1 MNTNPTSP
9 IDARKPRFLF
19 CGQVFT
25 GNDLPVVGN
34 KQLYIADVA
43 TQSHTQLT
51 KGTFS
56 VGSFTVSP
64 DNRRAYYS
72 NSSGVIGKSDAICCV
87 DIASGRSKVLH
98 TAQGAGHHYGELKT
112 SPDGK
117 QLAMVHTFDG
127 GNGVSGFK
135 RIVVLHLQ
143 TMKVRSA
150 GRFDETS
157 TRWDW
162 HGSADIR
169 ISLADPQPNVSA
181 VATVCVAT
189 GRGEISRSAA
199 STTAGGT
206 SVSFGKGI
214 TVVTRCAG
222 DITLVTPG
230 KAERKVTISLA
241 MQQRMGFIPDGLS
254 LSPLADRVN
263 GRIVVKTAS
272 RQNEVTAFGVM
283 DEKLA
288 QIDYWFMSP
297 GHTVFAPK
305 ANLVIAWRN
314 IPAGEKAGEPATD
327 SGLQW
332 MALNRTDRWTT
343 ILRNQVSV
351 VGEKIVLLG

>member
-9 IDARKPRFLF
+9 LDARKPRFLF

-72 NSSGVIGKSDAICCV
+72 NSSSVIGKSDAICCV
-87 DIASGRSKVLH
+87 DIASGHSKVLH

-117 QLAMVHTFDG
+117 QLAMVHSFDG

-135 RIVVLHLQ
+135 RIVVLNLQ

-150 GRFDETS
+150 GRLDETS
-157 TRWDW
+157 THWDW

-181 VATVCVAT
+181 IATVCVAT

-199 STTAGGT
+199 NTTAGGT

-214 TVVTRCAG
+214 SVVTRGAG

-230 KAERKVTISLA
+230 KVERKVMISLA

-254 LSPLADRVN
+254 LSPLAERVN

-305 ANLVIAWRN
+305 ANCAIAWRN
-314 IPAGEKAGEPATD
+314 IPAGDKAGEPATD

-351 VGEKIVLLG
+351 VGDKIVLLG

>member
-1 MNTNPTSP
+1 MNTTP
-9 IDARKPRFLF
+9 ISAFDTHKPRFLF

-25 GNDLPVVGN
+25 GDTVPVVGN
-34 KQLYIADVA
+34 RHLYIADIG
-43 TQSHTQLT
+43 THSHVQVT
-51 KGTFS
+51 KGAFDVS
-56 VGSFTVSP
+56 CFTASP
-64 DNRRAYYS
+64 NEKLAYYS
-72 NSSGVIGKSDAICCV
+72 KSNVIAGKLDEICCV
-87 DIASGRSKVLH
+87 DLASGRSKVLH
-98 TAQGAGHHYGELKT
+98 TAQGTGHHYGELKT

-117 QLAMVHTFDG
+117 QLAMVHSFDG
-127 GNGVSGFK
+127 ANGAGGFK

-143 TMKVRSA
+143 TLKVRSA
-150 GRFDETS
+150 GRLDATS
-157 TRWDW
+157 TGWDW

-169 ISLADPQPNVSA
+169 VSLADPQPNVSA

-189 GRGEISRSAA
+189 GRGEFSRSAA
-199 STTAGGT
+199 NTATGGT

-214 TVVTRCAG
+214 SVVTRGAG
-222 DITLVTPG
+222 DITLVAPG

-254 LSPLADRVN
+254 LSPLAERVN

-314 IPAGEKAGEPATD
+314 IPAVEMAGDPATD

-343 ILRNQVSV
+343 ILRNQVAVS
-351 VGEKIVLLG
+351 EEQIVLLD

>member
-1 MNTNPTSP
+1 
-9 IDARKPRFLF
+9 
-19 CGQVFT
+19 
-25 GNDLPVVGN
+25 
-34 KQLYIADVA
+34 
-43 TQSHTQLT
+43 
-51 KGTFS
+51 
-56 VGSFTVSP
+56 
-64 DNRRAYYS
+64 
-72 NSSGVIGKSDAICCV
+72 
-87 DIASGRSKVLH
+87 
-98 TAQGAGHHYGELKT
+98 
-112 SPDGK
+112 
-117 QLAMVHTFDG
+117 MVHTFDG
-127 GNGVSGFK
+127 ANGAGGFK
-135 RIVVLHLQ
+135 RIVVLNLQ

-150 GRFDETS
+150 GRLDETS
-157 TRWDW
+157 TKWDW
-162 HGSADIR
+162 HGNADIR

-199 STTAGGT
+199 NTTAGGT

-214 TVVTRCAG
+214 SVVTRGAG
-222 DITLVTPG
+222 DITLVSPG
-230 KAERKVTISLA
+230 KVERKVTISLA

-351 VGEKIVLLG
+351 VGDKIVLLG

>member
-51 KGTFS
+51 NGTFS

-72 NSSGVIGKSDAICCV
+72 NSSGGTGKSDAICCV

-98 TAQGAGHHYGELKT
+98 TGQGAGHHYGELKS

-117 QLAMVHTFDG
+117 QLAMVHAFDG
-127 GNGVSGFK
+127 ANGVGGFK
-135 RIVVLHLQ
+135 RIVVLNLQ

-150 GRFDETS
+150 GRLDETS

-199 STTAGGT
+199 NTITGGT

-214 TVVTRCAG
+214 SVVTRGAG
-222 DITLVTPG
+222 DITLVTPR
-230 KAERKVTISLA
+230 KAERKVMISLA

-254 LSPLADRVN
+254 LSPLAERVN

>member
-9 IDARKPRFLF
+9 LDARKPRFLF

-25 GNDLPVVGN
+25 RNDLPVVGN

-56 VGSFTVSP
+56 VGSFTVSR

-72 NSSGVIGKSDAICCV
+72 NSSGGTGKSDAICCV

-117 QLAMVHTFDG
+117 QLAMVHSFDG
-127 GNGVSGFK
+127 ANGAGGFK
-135 RIVVLHLQ
+135 RIVVLNLQ
-143 TMKVRSA
+143 TLKVRSA
-150 GRFDETS
+150 GRLDETS
-157 TRWDW
+157 TRWNW
-162 HGSADIR
+162 HGNADIR
-169 ISLADPQPNVSA
+169 VSLADPQPNVSA

-199 STTAGGT
+199 NTATGGT

-214 TVVTRCAG
+214 SVVTRGAG
-222 DITLVTPG
+222 DITLVAPG

-254 LSPLADRVN
+254 LSPLAERVN

>member
-9 IDARKPRFLF
+9 LDARKPRFLF

-51 KGTFS
+51 NGTFT

-64 DNRRAYYS
+64 DKRRAYYS

-98 TAQGAGHHYGELKT
+98 TAQGAGHHYGELKA

-117 QLAMVHTFDG
+117 QLAMVHSFDG
-127 GNGVSGFK
+127 ANGAGGFK

-143 TMKVRSA
+143 TLKVRSA
-150 GRFDETS
+150 GRLDATS
-157 TRWDW
+157 TGWDW

-169 ISLADPQPNVSA
+169 VSLADPQPNVSA

-189 GRGEISRSAA
+189 GRGEFSRSAA
-199 STTAGGT
+199 NTATGGT

-214 TVVTRCAG
+214 SVVTRGAG
-222 DITLVTPG
+222 DITLVAPG

-254 LSPLADRVN
+254 LSPLAERVN

-314 IPAGEKAGEPATD
+314 IPAVEMAGAPATD

-343 ILRNQVSV
+343 ILRNQVAVS
-351 VGEKIVLLG
+351 GEQIVLLD

>member
-9 IDARKPRFLF
+9 FDARKPRFLF

-64 DNRRAYYS
+64 DKRVAYFS
-72 NSSGVIGKSDAICCV
+72 KSPNVDGKVDEICSV
-87 DIASGRSKVLH
+87 ELVSGRSKSLH
-98 TAQGAGHHYGELKT
+98 TAQGVGHHFSELKT

-117 QLAMVHTFDG
+117 QLAMLHTFDG
-127 GNGVSGFK
+127 GHGAGGYRRLTVLDLNSGK
-135 RIVVLHLQ
+135 
-143 TMKVRSA
+143 MRSA
-150 GRFDETS
+150 GRLDSSS
-157 TRWDW
+157 TGWDW
-162 HGSADIR
+162 HGNSYIR
-169 ISLADPQPNVSA
+169 VLLADPQENVSA
-181 VATVCVAT
+181 VSTICVAT
-189 GRGEISRSAA
+189 GRGEISRSAG
-199 STTAGGT
+199 STTTGGT
-206 SVSFGKGI
+206 AVSFGKGI
-214 TVVTRCAG
+214 SVVTRGAG
-222 DITLVTPG
+222 DITLVAPG

-241 MQQRMGFIPDGLS
+241 MQQRMGFIPDGIS
-254 LSPLADRVN
+254 LSPLAERVN

-314 IPAGEKAGEPATD
+314 VPAGEKAGEPATD

-343 ILRNQVSV
+343 ILRNQVAV
-351 VGEKIVLLG
+351 AGDKIVLIG

>member
-25 GNDLPVVGN
+25 GDTVPVVGN
-34 KQLYIADVA
+34 RHLYIADIG
-43 TQSHTQLT
+43 THSHVQVT
-51 KGTFS
+51 KGAFDVS
-56 VGSFTVSP
+56 CFTASP
-64 DNRRAYYS
+64 NKKLAYYS
-72 NSSGVIGKSDAICCV
+72 KSNVIAGKSDEICSV

-117 QLAMVHTFDG
+117 QLAMVHAFDG
-127 GNGVSGFK
+127 ANGAGGFK

-143 TMKVRSA
+143 TLKVRSA
-150 GRFDETS
+150 GRLDATS
-157 TRWDW
+157 TGWDW
-162 HGSADIR
+162 HGNADIR
-169 ISLADPQPNVSA
+169 VSLADPQPNVSA

-199 STTAGGT
+199 NTATGGT

-214 TVVTRCAG
+214 SVVTRGAG
-222 DITLVTPG
+222 DITLVAPG

-254 LSPLADRVN
+254 LSPLAERVN

-272 RQNEVTAFGVM
+272 RQNEVTAFGVI

-297 GHTVFAPK
+297 GHTVFAPMS
-305 ANLVIAWRN
+305 NLVIAWRN

-343 ILRNQVSV
+343 ILRNQVAVS
-351 VGEKIVLLG
+351 GERIVLLD

>member
-9 IDARKPRFLF
+9 LDARKPRFLF

-51 KGTFS
+51 NGTFT

-64 DNRRAYYS
+64 DKRRAYYS

-98 TAQGAGHHYGELKT
+98 TAQGAGHHYGELKA

-117 QLAMVHTFDG
+117 QLAMVHSFDG
-127 GNGVSGFK
+127 ANGAGGFK

-143 TMKVRSA
+143 TLKVRSA
-150 GRFDETS
+150 GRLDETS
-157 TRWDW
+157 THWDW
-162 HGSADIR
+162 HGNADIR
-169 ISLADPQPNVSA
+169 VSLADPQPNVSA

-189 GRGEISRSAA
+189 GRGEFSRSAA
-199 STTAGGT
+199 NTATGGT

-214 TVVTRCAG
+214 SVVTRGAG
-222 DITLVTPG
+222 DITLVAPG

-254 LSPLADRVN
+254 LSPLAERVN

-314 IPAGEKAGEPATD
+314 IPAVEMAGDPATD

-343 ILRNQVSV
+343 ILRNQVAVS
-351 VGEKIVLLG
+351 EEQIVLLD

>member
-1 MNTNPTSP
+1 MNTTP
-9 IDARKPRFLF
+9 ISAFDTHKPRFLF

-25 GNDLPVVGN
+25 GDTVPVVGN
-34 KQLYIADVA
+34 RHLYIADIG
-43 TQSHTQLT
+43 THSHVQVT
-51 KGTFS
+51 KGAFDVS
-56 VGSFTVSP
+56 CFTASP
-64 DNRRAYYS
+64 NEKLAYYS
-72 NSSGVIGKSDAICCV
+72 KSNVIAGKLDEICCV
-87 DIASGRSKVLH
+87 DLASGRSKVLH
-98 TAQGAGHHYGELKT
+98 TAQGTGHHYGELKT

-117 QLAMVHTFDG
+117 QLAMVHSFDG
-127 GNGVSGFK
+127 ANGAGGFK

-143 TMKVRSA
+143 TLKVRSA
-150 GRFDETS
+150 GRLDETS
-157 TRWDW
+157 THWDW
-162 HGSADIR
+162 HGNADIR
-169 ISLADPQPNVSA
+169 VSLADPQPNVSA

-199 STTAGGT
+199 NTATGGT

-214 TVVTRCAG
+214 SVVTRGAG
-222 DITLVTPG
+222 DITLVAPG

-314 IPAGEKAGEPATD
+314 IPAVEMAGAPATD

-351 VGEKIVLLG
+351 SGERIVLLD

>member
-9 IDARKPRFLF
+9 LDARKPRCLF

-51 KGTFS
+51 NGTFS

-64 DNRRAYYS
+64 NNRRAYYS
-72 NSSGVIGKSDAICCV
+72 KSNVIAGKSDEICSV

-117 QLAMVHTFDG
+117 QLAMVHSFDG

-143 TMKVRSA
+143 TLKVCSA
-150 GRFDETS
+150 GRLDETS
-157 TRWDW
+157 THWDW

-199 STTAGGT
+199 NTATGGT

-214 TVVTRCAG
+214 SVVTRGAG
-222 DITLVTPG
+222 DITLVAPG

-254 LSPLADRVN
+254 LSPLAERVN

-272 RQNEVTAFGVM
+272 RQNEVTAFGVI

-297 GHTVFAPK
+297 GHTVFAPMS
-305 ANLVIAWRN
+305 NLVIAWRN

-343 ILRNQVSV
+343 ILRNQVAVS
-351 VGEKIVLLG
+351 GEQIVLLD

>member
-1 MNTNPTSP
+1 MNTTP
-9 IDARKPRFLF
+9 ISAFDTHKPRFLF

-25 GNDLPVVGN
+25 GDTVPVVGN
-34 KQLYIADVA
+34 RHLYIADIG
-43 TQSHTQLT
+43 THSHVQVT
-51 KGTFS
+51 KGAFDVS
-56 VGSFTVSP
+56 CFTASP
-64 DNRRAYYS
+64 NKKLAYYS
-72 NSSGVIGKSDAICCV
+72 KSNVIAGKWDEICCV
-87 DIASGRSKVLH
+87 DLASGRSKVLH
-98 TAQGAGHHYGELKT
+98 TAQGAGHHYGELKA

-117 QLAMVHTFDG
+117 QLAMVHSFDG
-127 GNGVSGFK
+127 ANGAGGFK

-143 TMKVRSA
+143 TLKVRSA
-150 GRFDETS
+150 GRLDATS
-157 TRWDW
+157 TGWDW

-169 ISLADPQPNVSA
+169 VSLADPQPNVSA

-199 STTAGGT
+199 NTTAGAT

-214 TVVTRCAG
+214 SVVTRGAG
-222 DITLVTPG
+222 DITLVAPG
-230 KAERKVTISLA
+230 KAERKVMISLA

-254 LSPLADRVN
+254 LSPLAERVN

-297 GHTVFAPK
+297 GHTVFAPMS
-305 ANLVIAWRN
+305 NLVIAWRN
-314 IPAGEKAGEPATD
+314 IPAVEMAGVPATD

-343 ILRNQVSV
+343 ILRNQVAVS
-351 VGEKIVLLG
+351 GEQIVLLD

>member
-1 MNTNPTSP
+1 MNTTPNSAFDTH
-9 IDARKPRFLF
+9 KPRFLF

-25 GNDLPVVGN
+25 GDTVPVVGN
-34 KQLYIADVA
+34 KHLYIADIG
-43 TQSHTQLT
+43 THSHVQVT
-51 KGTFS
+51 KGAFDVS
-56 VGSFTVSP
+56 CFTASP
-64 DNRRAYYS
+64 NKKLAYYS
-72 NSSGVIGKSDAICCV
+72 KSNVIAGKSDAICCV
-87 DIASGRSKVLH
+87 DIASGQSKVLH
-98 TAQGAGHHYGELKT
+98 TAQGAGHHYGEVKT

-117 QLAMVHTFDG
+117 QLAMVHSFDG

-135 RIVVLHLQ
+135 RITVLDLK
-143 TMKVRSA
+143 TGKMRSA
-150 GRFDETS
+150 SRLDDTS
-157 TRWDW
+157 TGWDW
-162 HGSADIR
+162 HGNADIR

-189 GRGEISRSAA
+189 GRGEISRS
-199 STTAGGT
+199 TTPGRTGGT
-206 SVSFGKGI
+206 AVSFGNGV
-214 TVVTRCAG
+214 TVVTRGAG
-222 DITLVTPG
+222 DITLVNAG

-241 MQQRMGFIPDGLS
+241 MQQRMGFIPDGIS
-254 LSPLADRVN
+254 LSTLPERIN
-263 GRIVVKTAS
+263 GHIVVQTAS
-272 RQNEVTAFGVM
+272 RQNEVTTFGVM

-343 ILRNQVSV
+343 ILRNQVAV
-351 VGEKIVLLG
+351 AGDNIVLIG

>member
-1 MNTNPTSP
+1 MNTNPISS

-56 VGSFTVSP
+56 VGSFTVSH
-64 DNRRAYYS
+64 DIRRAYYS

-117 QLAMVHTFDG
+117 QLAMVHSFDG
-127 GNGVSGFK
+127 ANGAGGFK
-135 RIVVLHLQ
+135 RIVVLNLQ

-150 GRFDETS
+150 GRLDETS
-157 TRWDW
+157 THWDW
-162 HGSADIR
+162 HGNNDIR
-169 ISLADPQPNVSA
+169 ISLADLQPNVSA
-181 VATVCVAT
+181 VATVCVVT

-199 STTAGGT
+199 NTTTGGT

-214 TVVTRCAG
+214 SVVTRGAG
-222 DITLVTPG
+222 DITLVTPR

-254 LSPLADRVN
+254 LSPLADRIN

-351 VGEKIVLLG
+351 SGNKIVLLD

>member
-1 MNTNPTSP
+1 MNTTP
-9 IDARKPRFLF
+9 ISAFDTHKPRFLF

-25 GNDLPVVGN
+25 GDTVPVVGN
-34 KQLYIADVA
+34 RHLYIADIG
-43 TQSHTQLT
+43 THSHVQVT
-51 KGTFS
+51 KGAFDVS
-56 VGSFTVSP
+56 CFTASP
-64 DNRRAYYS
+64 NKKLAYYS
-72 NSSGVIGKSDAICCV
+72 KSNVIAGKWDEICCV
-87 DIASGRSKVLH
+87 DLASGRSKVLH
-98 TAQGAGHHYGELKT
+98 TAQGAGHHYGELKA

-117 QLAMVHTFDG
+117 QLAMVHSFDG
-127 GNGVSGFK
+127 ANGAGGFK

-143 TMKVRSA
+143 TLKVRSA
-150 GRFDETS
+150 GRLDATS
-157 TRWDW
+157 TGWDW

-169 ISLADPQPNVSA
+169 VSLADPQPNVSA

-199 STTAGGT
+199 NTTAGAT

-214 TVVTRCAG
+214 SVVTRGAG
-222 DITLVTPG
+222 DITLVAPG
-230 KAERKVTISLA
+230 KAERKVMISLA

-351 VGEKIVLLG
+351 VGDKIVLLG

>member
-34 KQLYIADVA
+34 KQLFIADVA

-51 KGTFS
+51 KSTFS
-56 VGSFTVSP
+56 VGSFTLSP
-64 DNRRAYYS
+64 DSRRAYYS
-72 NSSGVIGKSDAICCV
+72 KSAGVIGKSDAICCV
-87 DIASGRSKVLH
+87 DIASGHSKVLH

-117 QLAMVHTFDG
+117 QLAMVHSFDG

-135 RIVVLHLQ
+135 RITVLDLK
-143 TMKVRSA
+143 TGKMRSA
-150 GRFDETS
+150 GRLDDTS
-157 TRWDW
+157 THWDW
-162 HGSADIR
+162 HGNADIR
-169 ISLADPQPNVSA
+169 ISLVNPQPNVSA
-181 VATVCVAT
+181 VETICLAT
-189 GRGEISRSAA
+189 GRGEISRS
-199 STTAGGT
+199 TTPGRTGGT
-206 SVSFGKGI
+206 AVSFGNGV
-214 TVVTRCAG
+214 TVVTRGAG
-222 DITLVTPG
+222 DITLVNAG

-254 LSPLADRVN
+254 LSPLAERVN

-343 ILRNQVSV
+343 ILRNQVAV
-351 VGEKIVLLG
+351 AGDKIVLIG

>member
-9 IDARKPRFLF
+9 LDARKPRFLF

-25 GNDLPVVGN
+25 GNDLPAVGN

-87 DIASGRSKVLH
+87 DIASGRSKVLL
-98 TAQGAGHHYGELKT
+98 TAQGDGHHYGELKT
-112 SPDGK
+112 SPDGS

-135 RIVVLHLQ
+135 RIVVLNLQ

-150 GRFDETS
+150 GRLDETS
-157 TRWDW
+157 THWDW
-162 HGSADIR
+162 HGNADIR

-199 STTAGGT
+199 NTTAGGT
-206 SVSFGKGI
+206 AVSFGKGI
-214 TVVTRCAG
+214 SVVTRGAG
-222 DITLVTPG
+222 DMTLVTPG

-254 LSPLADRVN
+254 LSPLAERVN

-272 RQNEVTAFGVM
+272 RQNEVTAFGVI

-351 VGEKIVLLG
+351 VGDKIVLLG

>member
-1 MNTNPTSP
+1 MNTNSTSP

-43 TQSHTQLT
+43 AQSHTQLT

-56 VGSFTVSP
+56 VGSFTISP

-72 NSSGVIGKSDAICCV
+72 KSQSAGGKSVSICCV

-98 TAQGAGHHYGELKT
+98 TAQGDGHHYGELKT
-112 SPDGK
+112 SPDGS

-135 RIVVLHLQ
+135 RIVVLNLQ

-150 GRFDETS
+150 GRLDETS
-157 TRWDW
+157 THWDW
-162 HGSADIR
+162 HGNNDIR

-181 VATVCVAT
+181 VATVRVAT
-189 GRGEISRSAA
+189 GRGEISRS
-199 STTAGGT
+199 SGGT
-206 SVSFGKGI
+206 TTGGSAVSFGKGI
-214 TVVTRCAG
+214 TVVTRGAG
-222 DITLVTPG
+222 DITLVAAG

-241 MQQRMGFIPDGLS
+241 MQQRMGFVPDGIS
-254 LSPLADRVN
+254 LSPLAERIN
-263 GRIVVKTAS
+263 GRIVLKTAS
-272 RQNEVTAFGVM
+272 RENQVTAFGVL

-288 QIDYWFMSP
+288 QVDYWFMSP
-297 GHTVFAPK
+297 GHTFFAPK
-305 ANLVIAWRN
+305 ANVAIAWRN
-314 IPAGEKAGEPATD
+314 IPEAVGAGEPATD

-351 VGEKIVLLG
+351 SGDKIVILG

>member
-1 MNTNPTSP
+1 MNTTP
-9 IDARKPRFLF
+9 ISAFDTHKPRFLF

-25 GNDLPVVGN
+25 GDTVPVVGN
-34 KQLYIADVA
+34 RHLYIADIG
-43 TQSHTQLT
+43 THSHVQVT
-51 KGTFS
+51 KGTFDVS
-56 VGSFTVSP
+56 CFTASP
-64 DNRRAYYS
+64 NKKLAYYS
-72 NSSGVIGKSDAICCV
+72 KSNVIAGKSDEICSV
-87 DIASGRSKVLH
+87 DIASGRPKVLH
-98 TAQGAGHHYGELKT
+98 TAQGTGHHFSELKA

-117 QLAMVHTFDG
+117 QLAMVHSFDG
-127 GNGVSGFK
+127 ANGTGGFK

-143 TMKVRSA
+143 TLKVRSA
-150 GRFDETS
+150 GRLDATS
-157 TRWDW
+157 TGWDW
-162 HGSADIR
+162 HGNADIR
-169 ISLADPQPNVSA
+169 VSLADPQPNVSA

-199 STTAGGT
+199 NTTAGGT

-214 TVVTRCAG
+214 SVVTRGAG
-222 DITLVTPG
+222 DITLVAPG

-254 LSPLADRVN
+254 LSPLAERVN

-297 GHTVFAPK
+297 GHTVFAPMS
-305 ANLVIAWRN
+305 NLVIAWRN

-343 ILRNQVSV
+343 ILRNQVAVS
-351 VGEKIVLLG
+351 GERIVLLD

>member
-34 KQLYIADVA
+34 KHLYIADVA

-56 VGSFTVSP
+56 VGSFTVSS
-64 DNRRAYYS
+64 DHRRAYFS
-72 NSSGVIGKSDAICCV
+72 KSGGGTGKSDAICCV

-98 TAQGAGHHYGELKT
+98 TAQGDGHHYGELKI
-112 SPDGK
+112 SPDGN

-127 GNGVSGFK
+127 GNGAGGFK
-135 RIVVLHLQ
+135 RIVVLNLQ

-150 GRFDETS
+150 GRLDETS
-157 TRWDW
+157 THWDW
-162 HGSADIR
+162 HGNNDIR

-189 GRGEISRSAA
+189 GRGEISRSA
-199 STTAGGT
+199 GGT
-206 SVSFGKGI
+206 TTGGSAVSFGKGI
-214 TVVTRCAG
+214 TVVTRGAG
-222 DITLVTPG
+222 DIRLVSTG

-241 MQQRMGFIPDGLS
+241 MQQRMGFAPDGIS
-254 LSPLADRVN
+254 LSALAERIN
-263 GRIVVKTAS
+263 GRIVLKTAS
-272 RQNEVTAFGVM
+272 RENQVTAFGVL

-288 QIDYWFMSP
+288 QVDYWFMSP
-297 GHTVFAPK
+297 GHTFFAPK
-305 ANLVIAWRN
+305 ASVAIAWRN
-314 IPAGEKAGEPATD
+314 IPEAVGAGEPATD

-351 VGEKIVLLG
+351 SGDKITLFD